1 MSNKSVFFVFLT
13 SVLATLLIFSGPLF
27 AQDDE
32 ESAPAPLEE
41 WEREELLSLLNLVN
55 GAQEGE
61 QVPFEN
67 PFTLNPTFVKGTDG
81 NTHIPF
87 TLAIDPEKI
96 GESVVAV
103 YVQVQ
108 DLNSQADESADDD
121 DEIGPAFED
130 AFFLEISKNG
140 GPVYLS
146 RAFYVPGGEYEV
158 LIALRDSKGAD
169 PEEEDLEA
177 VVPLLFRE
185 KVTVP
190 NLWNDSLQT
199 SSVIVTAVVEPQ
211 NGILSREEQLLY
223 PYSQGNLR
231 IEPKHDLNFG
241 KTEELSFMMLVYNP
255 KATEGGFPNV
265 SVQYNFHQKTDAGEE
280 FFNKTNPQEFNED
293 TLPPGFSVEAGHQVV
308 AGYSLPL
315 NLFPPA
321 DYRLEILIT
330 DNEAGSEVAQNLN
343 FNVGED

>member
-1 MSNKSVFFVFLT
+1 MSNKSRFFVFLT
-13 SVLATLLIFSGPLF
+13 TALFTFLIFSAPLF

-32 ESAPAPLEE
+32 ESAPAALEE

-55 GAQEGE
+55 EVQEGE
-61 QVPFEN
+61 QVPHDN
-67 PFTLNPTFVKGTDG
+67 PFVLTPTFVKGTDG

-87 TLAIDPEKI
+87 TLTIDQEKI

-103 YVQVQ
+103 YMQVQ
-108 DLNSQADESADDD
+108 DLNSQVEESDDD
-121 DEIGPAFED
+121 GEGEPAFED
-130 AFFLEISKNG
+130 AFFLEVSKDG
-140 GPVYLS
+140 SSIYLS

-158 LIALRDSKGAD
+158 LIGMRDSKGPDA
-169 PEEEDLEA
+169 EEEELEA
-177 VVPLLFRE
+177 VIPLLFRE
-185 KVTVP
+185 QVSVP
-190 NLWNDSLQT
+190 DLWNDELQT

-211 NGILSREEQLLY
+211 NGMLSREEQLLY

-255 KATEGGFPNV
+255 KASDGGVPDV
-265 SVQYNFHQKTDAGEE
+265 TVQYNFHQRTDAGEE
-280 FFNKTNPQEFNED
+280 FFNKTNPQEFNKD
-293 TLPPGFSVEAGHQVV
+293 TLPPGFSLEAGHQVV

-321 DYRLEILIT
+321 DYRLEIEIT
-330 DNEAGSEVAQNLN
+330 DNEGGSEVTQNLN
-343 FNVGED
+343 FTVGED

>member
-1 MSNKSVFFVFLT
+1 MSNKSMFFGFLIA
-13 SVLATLLIFSGPLF
+13 VLVNSLIFSVPLF

-32 ESAPAPLEE
+32 ESAPAVLEE

-55 GAQEGE
+55 EAQEGE
-61 QVPFEN
+61 QAPHDN
-67 PFTLNPTFVKGTDG
+67 PFMLTPTFVKGTDG

-87 TLAIDPEKI
+87 TLTIDPEKI

-103 YVQVQ
+103 YMQVQ
-108 DLNSQADESADDD
+108 DLSSPTEESDDD
-121 DEIGPAFED
+121 DGEGDPAFED
-130 AFFLEISKNG
+130 AFFLEVSKDG
-140 GPVYLS
+140 GSVYLS

-158 LIALRDSKGAD
+158 LIGLRDSKGPDA
-169 PEEEDLEA
+169 EEEELEA

-185 KVTVP
+185 KVSVP
-190 NLWNDSLQT
+190 NLWNDELQT

-211 NGILSREEQLLY
+211 NGMLSREEQLLY

-255 KATEGGFPNV
+255 EASDGGVPDV
-265 SVQYNFHQKTDAGEE
+265 TVQYNFHQITDAGEE
-280 FFNKTNPQEFNED
+280 FFNKTNPQEFNKD
-293 TLPPGFSVEAGHQVV
+293 TLPPGFSLEAGHQVV

-321 DYRLEILIT
+321 DYRLEISIT
-330 DNEAGSEVAQNLN
+330 DNEGDSEVSQNLN
-343 FNVGED
+343 FTVGEE